1 MAKTV
6 LVVDD
11 DPTQRRL
18 VQAVLDR
25 EGYAVVHAESG
36 GEAIDRL
43 TKGGGADVVLLDMV
57 MPGMS
62 GPEALAEIRTAGVTT
77 PVIVLTANAG
87 IESVV
92 KAMQAGAQDFFVKP
106 ASPER
111 ILVGIRNALQL
122 TQLTREVGRL
132 KKHVAGR
139 TSFDDLVGD
148 SQPMRLVKAFGARAA
163 KSSIPVLITGESG
176 VGKEVIARALHGA
189 SDRAG
194 KPFVAVNCGA
204 LPANLIESILFGH
217 EKGSFTG
224 ATDKHLGKFAEASGG
239 TLFLDEIG
247 ELPLD
252 MQVKLLR
259 ALQEGEIDPVGSK
272 RSVKVDVRIVSAT
285 NRDPA
290 QQVKDGQFR
299 EDLFYRLNVF
309 PIEAPALR
317 DRREDIPALV
327 DHFIARFNVEEGR
340 KVMGASPET
349 LGLLTAFDWPGNVRQ
364 LENAVYRA
372 IVLADAPHLQP
383 HDFPAI
389 SGIAMPFL
397 PMEHGEVARRDSG
410 ETEALPDAA
419 TLPSLP
425 DQPIRILDERGHL
438 RTLEDIERDLIQH
451 AIEVYAGHMS
461 EIARR
466 LGIGRSTLYRK
477 VREQGL
483 EGVLKEAG

>member
-1 MAKTV
+1 MAKTI

-18 VQAVLDR
+18 IQAVLERD
-25 EGYAVVHAESG
+25 GNAVVHAASG
-36 GEAIDRL
+36 GEAIDRM
-43 TKGGGADVVLLDMV
+43 TRGGGADLILLDMV
-57 MPGMS
+57 MPEMS
-62 GPEALAEIRTAGVTT
+62 GLECLAELRSAGINE
-77 PVIVLTANAG
+77 PVIVLTANGG
-87 IESVV
+87 IDMVV

-106 ASPER
+106 VGPER
-111 ILVGIRNALQL
+111 LLVGVRNAMQMKRL
-122 TQLTREVGRL
+122 TAEVGRL
-132 KKHVAGR
+132 TKRVQGR
-139 TSFDDLVGD
+139 TSFDDIVGD
-148 SQPMRLVKAFGARAA
+148 SPPMRMVKALGARAA

-217 EKGSFTG
+217 EKGAFTG
-224 ATDKHLGKFAEASGG
+224 AVDKTLGKFREADGG

-259 ALQEGEIDPVGSK
+259 ALQEGEIDPVGGK
-272 RSVKVDVRIVSAT
+272 RPVKIDVRIVSAT

-290 QQVKDGQFR
+290 QQVKDGAFR

-309 PIEAPALR
+309 PIEAPSLR
-317 DRREDIPALV
+317 DRREDIAPLV
-327 DHFIARFNVEEGR
+327 DHFIARFNAEEGKR
-340 KVMGASPET
+340 IAGCAPET
-349 LGLLTAFDWPGNVRQ
+349 LALLQGFDWPGNVRQ
-364 LENAVYRA
+364 LENAVFRA
-372 IVLADAPHLQP
+372 IVLADAPFLQP

-389 SGIAMPFL
+389 SGVAA
-397 PMEHGEVARRDSG
+397 PM
-410 ETEALPDAA
+410 PDAQPLKAA
-419 TLPSLP
+419 TAAGAQTDAAAQV

-483 EGVLKEAG
+483 EGQLKEAG

>member
-1 MAKTV
+1 MAKTI

-18 VQAVLDR
+18 IQAVLERD
-25 EGYAVVHAESG
+25 GNAVVHAASG
-36 GEAIDRL
+36 GEAIDRMVR
-43 TKGGGADVVLLDMV
+43 GGGADLILLDMI
-57 MPGMS
+57 MPEMS
-62 GPEALAEIRTAGVTT
+62 GLECLAELRSAGINE
-77 PVIVLTANAG
+77 PVIVLTANGG
-87 IESVV
+87 IDMVV
-92 KAMQAGAQDFFVKP
+92 KAMQAGAQDFFVTP
-106 ASPER
+106 VGPER
-111 ILVGIRNALQL
+111 LLVGVRNAMQMKRL
-122 TQLTREVGRL
+122 TAEVGRL
-132 KKHVAGR
+132 TKRVQGR
-139 TSFDDLVGD
+139 TSFDDIVGD
-148 SQPMRLVKAFGARAA
+148 SAPMRMVKALGARAA

-194 KPFVAVNCGA
+194 KPFIAVNCGA

-217 EKGSFTG
+217 EKGAFTG
-224 ATDKHLGKFAEASGG
+224 AVDKTLGKFREADGG

-259 ALQEGEIDPVGSK
+259 ALQEGEIDPVGGK
-272 RSVKVDVRIVSAT
+272 RPVKIDVRIVSAT

-290 QQVKDGQFR
+290 QQVKDGAFR

-309 PIEAPALR
+309 PIEAPSLR
-317 DRREDIPALV
+317 DRREDIAPLV
-327 DHFIARFNVEEGR
+327 DHFIARFNAEEGKR
-340 KVMGASPET
+340 IAGCAPET
-349 LGLLTAFDWPGNVRQ
+349 LALLQGFDWPGNVRQ
-364 LENAVYRA
+364 LENAVFRA
-372 IVLADAPHLQP
+372 IVLADAPFLQP
-383 HDFPAI
+383 HDFPAV
-389 SGIAMPFL
+389 SGIAAPMPDTQPL
-397 PMEHGEVARRDSG
+397 Y
-410 ETEALPDAA
+410 AA
-419 TLPSLP
+419 TAASAQADNASQA
-425 DQPIRILDERGHL
+425 DQPIRILDDRGHL

-483 EGVLKEAG
+483 EGQLKEAG

>member
-18 VQAVLDR
+18 LQAVLERD
-25 EGYAVVHAESG
+25 GYAVVHAVNG
-36 GEAIDRL
+36 GEAIDRM
-43 TKGGGADVVLLDMV
+43 TKGGGADVILLDMI
-57 MPGMS
+57 MPEMS
-62 GPEALAEIRTAGVTT
+62 GMECLAEMRSAGVTT
-77 PVIVLTANAG
+77 PVIVLTANGG
-87 IESVV
+87 IDTVV

-106 ASPER
+106 VSPER
-111 ILVGIRNALQL
+111 LLIGVRNALQL
-122 TQLTREVGRL
+122 TQLTAEVGRL
-132 KKHVAGR
+132 TKRALGR
-139 TSFDDLVGD
+139 ASFDDIVGD
-148 SQPMRLVKAFGARAA
+148 GPAMRMVKALGARAA

-189 SDRAG
+189 SERAG

-204 LPANLIESILFGH
+204 LPANLAESILFGH
-217 EKGSFTG
+217 EKGAFTG
-224 ATDKHLGKFAEASGG
+224 AHEKTLGKFREADGG

-252 MQVKLLR
+252 LQVKLLR
-259 ALQEGEIDPVGSK
+259 ALQESEIDPVGGK
-272 RSVKVDVRIVSAT
+272 RPVKIDVRIVSAT
-285 NRDPA
+285 NRDPG
-290 QQVKDGQFR
+290 QQVKDGAFR

-309 PIEAPALR
+309 PIEAPSLR
-317 DRREDIPALV
+317 ERREDIPALI
-327 DHFIARFNVEEGR
+327 DHFIARFNAEEGKR
-340 KVMGASPET
+340 IVGCAPET
-349 LGLLTAFDWPGNVRQ
+349 LAMLQTHDWPGNVRQ
-364 LENAVYRA
+364 LENAVFRA
-372 IVLADAPHLQP
+372 IVLADAPFLQP

-389 SGIAMPFL
+389 SGVAAPMPDSA
-397 PMEHGEVARRDSG
+397 PSAAAVASMAHSD
-410 ETEALPDAA
+410 LAA
-419 TLPSLP
+419 LP

-438 RTLEDIERDLIQH
+438 RTLEEIERDLIQH

-483 EGVLKEAG
+483 EEQLKEAG

>member
-1 MAKTV
+1 MAKTI

-18 VQAVLDR
+18 IQAVLERD
-25 EGYAVVHAESG
+25 GNAVVHAASG
-36 GEAIDRL
+36 GEAIDRM
-43 TKGGGADVVLLDMV
+43 TRGGGADLILLDMV
-57 MPGMS
+57 MPEMS
-62 GPEALAEIRTAGVTT
+62 GLECLAELRSAGINE
-77 PVIVLTANAG
+77 PVIVLTANGG
-87 IESVV
+87 IDMVV

-106 ASPER
+106 VGPER
-111 ILVGIRNALQL
+111 LLVGVRNAMQMKRL
-122 TQLTREVGRL
+122 TAEVGRL
-132 KKHVAGR
+132 TKRVQGR
-139 TSFDDLVGD
+139 TNFDDIVGE
-148 SQPMRLVKAFGARAA
+148 SAPMRMVKALGARAA

-217 EKGSFTG
+217 EKGAFTG
-224 ATDKHLGKFAEASGG
+224 AVDKTLGKFREADGG

-259 ALQEGEIDPVGSK
+259 ALKEGEIDPVGGK
-272 RSVKVDVRIVSAT
+272 RPVKVDVRIVSAT

-290 QQVKDGQFR
+290 QQVKDGAFR

-309 PIEAPALR
+309 PIEAPSLR
-317 DRREDIPALV
+317 DRREDIAPLV
-327 DHFIARFNVEEGR
+327 DHFIARFNAEEGKR
-340 KVMGASPET
+340 IAGCAPET
-349 LGLLTAFDWPGNVRQ
+349 LALLQGFDWPGNVRQ
-364 LENAVYRA
+364 LENAVFRA
-372 IVLADAPHLQP
+372 IVLADAPFLQP

-389 SGIAMPFL
+389 SGIAA
-397 PMEHGEVARRDSG
+397 PM
-410 ETEALPDAA
+410 PDAQPLQAA
-419 TLPSLP
+419 TAASAQTDHASQA
-425 DQPIRILDERGHL
+425 DQPIRILDDRGHL

-483 EGVLKEAG
+483 EGQLKEAG